1 MADPV
6 VQVADQAYY
15 GLESRLAPQLIC
27 PNVGSFVT
35 SMWPRTSWLDLS
47 PERHAVSTSLRGSL
61 SFSIPKILMS
71 GKSKKAYHDQ

>member
-35 SMWPRTSWLDLS
+35 SMWPRTSWL
-47 PERHAVSTSLRGSL
+47 VSRKTCGLDVLEGFIVVFDSED
-61 SFSIPKILMS
+61 PNVWKIEKGIS
-71 GKSKKAYHDQ
+71 